1 MSDYEK
7 VSHQLRRL
15 EAYVAGRSAIITA
28 SFPAVLLKYT
38 VNHVIHGGRKH
49 AFCFPL

>member
-1 MSDYEK
+1 MNGEEK
-7 VSHQLRRL
+7 VSRQLLRL
-15 EAYVAGRSAIITA
+15 EAYVAGRSAISTA
-28 SFPAVLLKYT
+28 SFPAVLLKYI